1 MAGSSSVVCGE
12 ALTFRPGSALPP
24 LESAGRPED
33 SVETFIAHVSTPRLP
48 PSNVPEGITM
58 LARPLLLS
66 LQSRFLSSQPRL
78 GKDVLDCSLPQ
89 YNCRLDTP
97 LPDVPF
103 VRELTN
109 QQRALKEKEKG
120 DWRSLTKEEKLA
132 LYRLTHQFS
141 YAEMRQGSSEWK
153 TVLGGV
159 FIMLGFSGLLLWW
172 QRVYVYG
179 PVPRTLTPD
188 WTEKQTQRMID
199 MRVNPVHGFSAHWDY
214 DRKQWK

>member
-1 MAGSSSVVCGE
+1 SSDKRRLKVAGW
-12 ALTFRPGSALPP
+12 RSARSIIL
-24 LESAGRPED
+24 R
-33 SVETFIAHVSTPRLP
+33 
-48 PSNVPEGITM
+48 SN
-58 LARPLLLS
+58 
-66 LQSRFLSSQPRL
+66 
-78 GKDVLDCSLPQ
+78 VLDCSLPQ

-153 TVLGGV
+153 TVLGEWLLRRHGNS
-159 FIMLGFSGLLLWW
+159 LGL
-172 QRVYVYG
+172 VYG

>member
-1 MAGSSSVVCGE
+1 VRVFLKKQKVLKSFFTLRTAGSV
-12 ALTFRPGSALPP
+12 
-24 LESAGRPED
+24 
-33 SVETFIAHVSTPRLP
+33 
-48 PSNVPEGITM
+48 N
-58 LARPLLLS
+58 
-66 LQSRFLSSQPRL
+66 
-78 GKDVLDCSLPQ
+78 VLDCSLPQ